1 MVASPRNAVAFLTP
15 CSVLLKQ
22 RGFRCL
28 RTATGALP
36 LDPASLWKGLSETFR
51 VGVLRLFWGVMFILF
66 DCLLDIF
73 SNYDIMYG
81 KCAEISVLS
90 YDCHTALTSP
100 NGQPCFLI

>member
-1 MVASPRNAVAFLTP
+1 MGKWSAFDFYGLNIVYG
-15 CSVLLKQ
+15 S
-22 RGFRCL
+22 
-28 RTATGALP
+28 ALWK
-36 LDPASLWKGLSETFR
+36 PASLWKGLSETFR
-51 VGVLRLFWGVMFILF
+51 VGVLGLFWGVMFILF

>member
-1 MVASPRNAVAFLTP
+1 MIFGGMGKCSAFDFYGLNIVYG
-15 CSVLLKQ
+15 S
-22 RGFRCL
+22 
-28 RTATGALP
+28 A
-36 LDPASLWKGLSETFR
+36 LWKPATFEKVDETFR
-51 VGVLRLFWGVMFILF
+51 VGAQTVMFILF